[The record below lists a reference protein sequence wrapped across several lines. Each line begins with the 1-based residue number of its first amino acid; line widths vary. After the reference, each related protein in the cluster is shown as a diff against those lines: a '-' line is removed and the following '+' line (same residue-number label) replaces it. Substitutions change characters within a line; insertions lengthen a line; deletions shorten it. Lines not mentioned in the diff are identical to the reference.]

1 MTCRPLT
8 GRRCS
13 SKLRIGWV
21 QKTPRFIV
29 LLAVSILREFRRAA
43 TEMKND
49 LIGPK
54 QSRAA
59 AHDIDVTV
67 V

>member
-1 MTCRPLT
+1 
-8 GRRCS
+8 
-13 SKLRIGWV
+13 V